1 MTKTGDAARPEM
13 DLDADSFMDM
23 LRLRSREITIGA
35 IVLVAVFAIVFV
47 VREKRRDNEDKAD
60 VALNKASSSFFSGNA
75 QLAQTDL
82 KALVD
87 RYPDTPAGVQ
97 GAMMLAESMFDARKF
112 DEGTKV
118 LQKAATSGAVGP
130 FAASIEALMGAAAAD
145 QKKTDEAVK
154 HYLAASSKARFPT
167 DQDLYKAEA
176 ARVYALG
183 GKKDDAIKLWTEL
196 AAKPNTP
203 TLAEAKIRLGELQG
217 APAK

>member
-1 MTKTGDAARPEM
+1 MP
-13 DLDADSFMDM
+13 
-23 LRLRSREITIGA
+23 
-35 IVLVAVFAIVFV
+35 
-47 VREKRRDNEDKAD
+47 
-60 VALNKASSSFFSGNA
+60 
-75 QLAQTDL
+75 
-82 KALVD
+82 
-87 RYPDTPAGVQ
+87 
-97 GAMMLAESMFDARKF
+97 
-112 DEGTKV
+112 
-118 LQKAATSGAVGP
+118 TSGAVGP

-154 HYLAASSKARFPT
+154 HYLAASEKARFPT

-183 GKKDDAIKLWTEL
+183 GKKDEAIKLWTEL